1 MMMTTTTTY
10 SDFIDN
16 AITMNRNDHEQI
28 SVYLENFTRCSNQY
42 SHKTFRILPYCL
54 FVYLAPLLVVLV
66 NFAYLSQVS
75 IIPRVIP
82 TPHSVILSYLPNGV
96 PIPPLHQA
104 GSLTLSHSKPTVWGI
119 AQESPHLRLCY
130 MCQRLL
136 SNSHTCVF
144 GTFEYQVTTV
154 KTNSSH
160 QY

>member
-1 MMMTTTTTY
+1 MVMVMMMTTTTTY

-75 IIPRVIP
+75 IIPRGIP

-96 PIPPLHQA
+96 PIPLYTRPVPSPFHILSQLFGALHR
-104 GSLTLSHSKPTVWGI
+104 SLPI
-119 AQESPHLRLCY
+119 
-130 MCQRLL
+130 
-136 SNSHTCVF
+136 
-144 GTFEYQVTTV
+144 
-154 KTNSSH
+154 
-160 QY
+160 